1 MIPLKYNAR
10 NLVVRWKTTLMT
22 ASGFTLVVAA
32 LVVMLAFVA
41 GVEQVCTTSGELENV
56 IVLAKGNN
64 DEVFSQM
71 DTRLAKELEN
81 FPGVARGSIGQ
92 PLASREMFLVVHRLL
107 EQEGVFKFLQIRGVM
122 PVAFEVH
129 TGIDLIEGRP
139 LRASQSE
146 VIIGKG
152 VQREHQLNV
161 GDQVDIGR
169 KKWTV
174 AGVFTA
180 GGSAFESEVWCDLT
194 EVASQFRREG
204 VYSSVVLRT
213 ESSESAFDLTER
225 LKASRSI
232 VCNPKTEPEYYAK
245 QAEQMQMLS
254 SATWTI
260 AWFMGIGAIFGVMNT
275 MFAAIGQRRKD
286 IAVLRIMGF
295 QAHEILISFLLEAIL
310 ISIIGGGLGIALGAG
325 INGFSRSTAVGGVR
339 EIEFAFRV
347 TEGTVIFA
355 AAFSLGMGVLG
366 GLLPALSV
374 VRIQPLEALR

>member
-10 NLVVRWKTTLMT
+10 NLIVRWKTTLMT
-22 ASGFTLVVAA
+22 ASGFTLVVMA

-41 GVEQVCTTSGELENV
+41 GVEQVCATSGRPENV
-56 IVLAKGNN
+56 IVLAKGNS

-71 DTRLAKELEN
+71 DTRLANELEN
-81 FPGVARGSIGQ
+81 FPGVGRSPSGQ

-107 EQEGVFKFLQIRGVM
+107 EDEGVFKFLQIRGVN
-122 PVAFEVH
+122 PVAFDVH
-129 TGIDLIEGRP
+129 TEVEIIDGRP
-139 LRASQSE
+139 HRPSQSE
-146 VIIGKG
+146 ILIGKG
-152 VQREHQLNV
+152 VQREHKLNV

-174 AGVFTA
+174 VGVFSA
-180 GGSAFESEVWCDLT
+180 GGTAFESEVWCDLT

-204 VYSSVVLRT
+204 IYSSVVLGT
-213 ESSESAFDLTER
+213 ESADAAVDLVER
-225 LKASRSI
+225 LTASRSI
-232 VCNPKTEPEYYAK
+232 VCNPKTEPDYYAK
-245 QAEQMQMLS
+245 QGEQMQTI
-254 SATWTI
+254 ANGTWII

-295 QAHEILISFLLEAIL
+295 LPHEILISFLLEAIL
-310 ISIIGGGLGIALGAG
+310 ISIVGGALGIMLGMG
-325 INGFSRSTAVGGVR
+325 VNGFSRSMAVGGAR

-347 TEGTVIFA
+347 TESTVAFA
-355 AAFSLGMGVLG
+355 AGFALTMGVLG
-366 GLLPALSV
+366 GLLPAFSV

>member
-10 NLVVRWKTTLMT
+10 NLIVRWKTTLMT

-41 GVEQVCTTSGELENV
+41 GVEQVCTTSGEPENV

-71 DTRLAKELEN
+71 DTRLTKELEN
-81 FPGVARGSIGQ
+81 FSGIARSSTGQ

-129 TGIDLIEGRP
+129 TGIELIEGRP
-139 LRASQSE
+139 LRGSQSE

-152 VQREHQLNV
+152 VQREHKLNV

-174 AGVFTA
+174 AGVFTS

-204 VYSSVVLRT
+204 VYSSMVLRT
-213 ESSESAFDLTER
+213 ESSEAAIDLTER

-232 VCNPKTEPEYYAK
+232 VCNPKTEPEYYSK

-310 ISIIGGGLGIALGAG
+310 ISIIGGGLGIALGTG

-347 TEGTVIFA
+347 TEGTVMFA
-355 AAFSLGMGVLG
+355 AGFALGMGVLG